1 MKEGKIVESGT
12 HKELIKIPDGEY
24 KKLYDIQ
31 ASPFRDE
38 DEPLRSTGTEVTTT
52 APANGIAA

>member
-12 HKELIKIPDGEY
+12 HKELIQADGEY

-31 ASPFRDE
+31 ASPFRE
-38 DEPLRSTGTEVTTT
+38 DEGT
-52 APANGIAA
+52 PP